1 MILHSGLFWDM
12 ENSKPFAE
20 EVNMDW
26 DMVVFGD
33 FTLKQLA
40 VYGGGIIALLV
51 VISFVRKMFRSEE
64 DTSEHV
70 QLVRCKSCGWQGKVS
85 RYVGRCP
92 KCNEP
97 LGDRRAKPQK

>member
-1 MILHSGLFWDM
+1 
-12 ENSKPFAE
+12 
-20 EVNMDW
+20 MDW

-92 KCNEP
+92 QCNES